1 MAPSPHNS
9 SAGVWWVFLAAGAV
23 GYRLGTDDIDMLTT
37 FPGWTDQRSKL
48 PPREIFFSGGD
59 LSVVNEQGDTVV
71 LNAAQF
77 AGVRLPISVVTI
89 NAASAA
95 THLLVMW

>member
-9 SAGVWWVFLAAGAV
+9 ATGVWWLFLAAGAV
-23 GYRLGTDDIDMLTT
+23 GYRLGTDDIDMFTT

-59 LSVVNEQGDTVV
+59 LSVVNENGDTAV
-71 LNAAQF
+71 LTGVPF

-89 NAASAA
+89 NAASTA
-95 THLLVMW
+95 TQLLVMW